1 LVYLFAQWQAIRDV
15 YARASMLDNGDVYI
29 ETRIEV
35 TAAGRP
41 EWEREEEKEK
51 FFVDLAGC

>member
-1 LVYLFAQWQAIRDV
+1 
-15 YARASMLDNGDVYI
+15 MLDNGDVYI